1 MWWKE
6 FLSVFVEKVLL
17 AFAPILASL
26 AVAWLLAKVRGAWV
40 EFQDLHGG
48 EAWVI
53 KEIANIAVKAAEQA
67 NLSGQIEDKKDYAVA
82 VAMEWLQARG
92 LKIDL
97 SVIDAAIE
105 AAVFDEFNKPAK

>member
-6 FLSVFVEKVLL
+6 FLSLFVEKVLL
-17 AFAPILASL
+17 AFAPLLASL
-26 AVAWLLAKVRGAWV
+26 AVAWLLTKVRQAWM
-40 EFQDLHGG
+40 EFKSLHGG
-48 EAWVI
+48 EAWI
-53 KEIANIAVKAAEQA
+53 LEEIALVAVKAAEQA

-82 VAMEWLQARG
+82 VAMEWLKARG